1 MASEKIAPEAPV
13 TTATTG
19 VDVPADT
26 KVFSSDIKPAD
37 PEGNNAPASAPGE
50 LKRQLKSRHL
60 QMIAIGMPRGI
71 HLLALIFANELFP
84 GGTIG
89 TGEQRNSRSRIDG
102 NL

>member
-26 KVFSSDIKPAD
+26 KIFSSDIKPAD
-37 PEGNNAPASAPGE
+37 TEGNNAPASAPGE

-60 QMIAIGMPRGI
+60 QMIAIGMSRGI
-71 HLLALIFANELFP
+71 SARFNFANELFL

-89 TGEQRNSRSRIDG
+89 TGEQRNSSRR
-102 NL
+102 